1 MSRDDNWFGN
11 MPTRS
16 GQAQGDYFENRMIS
30 MVGGADTIRT
40 AVLINPDGTTT
51 TLKTR
56 GGSPHFWTDEV
67 VVPKEIGGYKYKLI
81 GERINGSSVPNQ
93 SCTIVVD
100 FVARTAVITNIDFDL
115 YRGAVGTDWK
125 KYFRYLKWVNP
136 ADATK
141 FIDFASAGRP
151 SGFGPTMAIS
161 AVNIRTTFFGEPFGA
176 VNIGSAPVMAL
187 DVISGVDVVRRLSDV
202 VKKSDGSEYFG
213 AGAPTNNATIQFGV
227 NYPFAFG
234 SYFCQFRKRSDPKI
248 LIAVNALPYYS
259 ARPAYSV
266 AGILS
271 RSDNGASGSY
281 SVEYLPTWSGSGTS
295 SITGTG
301 ESYSTTHS
309 VGAGM
314 PYDDRVTTYINSLA
328 ASSSRSSSFEYVIG
342 ADETDAG
349 VIKPLSI
356 VVELSWSAS
365 DSRAYNWDDSWT
377 NLPGVINP
385 ADWRYRRNASTSVDA
400 GNASMV
406 AEQKMKIVYGGATL
420 HTEIAGYAGTVSTS
434 SKVHVNPGSPNTFE
448 NNYSGSS
455 TVDDLITF
463 AGMSHP
469 EGHAHAVLIR
479 RMSFPIGGFDEDI
492 GRPPRSSISVAY
504 DLYIFDTKTGR
515 KFHKHLWSYTID
527 ELVPGGGI
535 NQSAPTSAYH
545 VQWHGNCFATPT
557 SILNTW
563 VLQGD
568 PANKF
573 GGIGFAKSDP
583 DTATWSEPGSKA
595 DYFTALYSPAIS
607 GGTYRPLVGTVY
619 GNDDL
624 IVCSVRHPE
633 SPVIPYTCAIKR
645 DSGTLVEISDA
656 TGFLT
661 VYKALE
667 VVP

>member
-1 MSRDDNWFGN
+1 MSLEYDFFRNL
-11 MPTRS
+11 PTRS
-16 GQAQGDYFENRMIS
+16 GNAQGDSIENRMIGQA
-30 MVGGADTIRT
+30 GGADSIRT
-40 AVLINPDGTTT
+40 VMLINPDGSTT

-56 GGSPHFWTDEV
+56 GGAPHFWTDEV
-67 VVPKEIGGYKYKLI
+67 APKELGGYKYKLI

-100 FVARTAVITNIDFDL
+100 FVAGTAVITNIDFDL

-125 KYFRYLKWVNP
+125 KYFRYLKWFNQS
-136 ADATK
+136 DATK
-141 FIDFASAGRP
+141 FIDFMSSGRP
-151 SGFGPTMAIS
+151 GGFGPTMAFL
-161 AVNIRTTFFGEPFGA
+161 AVNIRSTFFGEPFGA
-176 VNIGSAPVMAL
+176 VNIGSSPAMAL
-187 DVISGVDVVRRLSDV
+187 DVISGVDVVRRLDDV

-213 AGAPTNNATIQFGV
+213 AGAPTNNVTIQFGV
-227 NYPFAFG
+227 NYPFEFG

-248 LIAVNALPYYS
+248 LISVNAIPYS
-259 ARPAYSV
+259 TVRPAHLV

-281 SVEYLPTWSGSGTS
+281 SVEHLPSWSGSGTS

-301 ESYSTTHS
+301 EIISTTHS
-309 VGAGM
+309 VGAGL
-314 PYDDRVTTYINSLA
+314 PYDDSVTTYINSLA
-328 ASSSRSSSFEYVIG
+328 ASSSRSRSFEYVIG

-349 VIKPLSI
+349 VIKPFSI

-377 NLPGVINP
+377 YLPDVDNP
-385 ADWRYRRNASTSVDA
+385 ANWHYRQNASTSVDA
-400 GNASMV
+400 GNASMS
-406 AEQKMKIVYGGATL
+406 AEQKMNIVYGGTTL

-434 SKVHVNPGSPNTFE
+434 SKVHVNPGSSNTFE
-448 NNYSGSS
+448 HNYSGSS
-455 TVDDLITF
+455 SVDDLITF

-469 EGHAHAVLIR
+469 EGHVHAVLIR
-479 RMSFPIGGFDEDI
+479 RTSFPVGGFDEEID
-492 GRPPRSSISVAY
+492 RPLRSSIAVAY
-504 DLYIFDTKTGR
+504 DLHIFDTKTGK
-515 KFHKHLWSYTID
+515 KFHKHLWSHTVN
-527 ELVPGGGI
+527 ELMPDGGI
-535 NQSAPTSAYH
+535 NLSAPASAYH
-545 VQWHGNCFATPT
+545 VQWHGSCFATTT
-557 SILNTW
+557 SIVNTW

-583 DTATWSEPGSKA
+583 DVATWSEPSTNI
-595 DYFTALYSPAIS
+595 DYFTALYSPSIAD
-607 GGTYRPLVGTVY
+607 GTYRPLVGTVY
-619 GNDDL
+619 GNDEL

-633 SPVIPYTCAIKR
+633 DPVIPYTCAIKR